1 MAITIP
7 CALAAEAA
15 EAEGWGRRLACVEPG
30 PMFDPWVAACLLC
43 LPALAVAE
51 RCVGG
56 GGGGGG
62 GQAGCGRPVRPKRFN
77 GQGWE
82 ARGSLDD
89 ELERREAS
97 GAPAGQRP
105 SHLAFHSAACMMR
118 WPSEVCE
125 RNPVRSLRFCSE
137 RPCAGSRSSARLN
150 APQDCTAGAT
160 AAVGGRLWVRGVDT
174 GVREA
179 WVRGVP
185 DRTPSAAS
193 TRHPRRCALEACSG
207 LARRQPGRVG
217 SQP

>member
-1 MAITIP
+1 M
-7 CALAAEAA
+7 CSR
-15 EAEGWGRRLACVEPG
+15 GRGGR
-30 PMFDPWVAACLLC
+30 
-43 LPALAVAE
+43 
-51 RCVGG
+51 GG
-56 GGGGGG
+56 GLGSSARLCGK
-62 GQAGCGRPVRPKRFN
+62 QSRSGRPARPTRLT
-77 GQGWE
+77 GPGWE
-82 ARGSLDD
+82 ARLSPEH
-89 ELERREAS
+89 ELALRDAS
-97 GAPAGQRP
+97 GAPVGQRL
-105 SHLAFHSAACMMR
+105 SHLPFHRAACMMR

-125 RNPVRSLRFCSE
+125 RKPVRSLRFCSE

-207 LARRQPGRVG
+207 LARRPPGRVG